1 MDILTHQP
9 KIPINVA
16 SIVDAHID
24 RLAVIDEALHRKTPD
39 HPDLKSL
46 RRVIVGSE
54 FIARNLE
61 TTKDLLRDITA
72 SAAPRK
78 PGEITKTIGN
88 LAQDTSTLMSALRQI
103 RKIEITRL
111 GWRDLM
117 GLAPLHEVMLTLSE
131 LADAA
136 IDAALSCAH
145 QKIREHYGDPIGE
158 VSGEPVQLSV
168 IGLGKLGGRELN
180 MSSDVDLLFSF
191 RESGYT
197 DGSKSIS
204 NHEFFVKVGQHLI
217 DLLQRPTDQGIVFR
231 VDMRLRP
238 NGNSGPLALS
248 FDALDHYYLT
258 HGRDWERYA
267 LIKARPVGG
276 DMDAGQELIENIRP
290 FIYRKYL
297 DFGAIDAIRRMK
309 SLIEQEQSKKS
320 LARNLKL
327 GRGGIREIEFVVQ
340 SHQLIFGGRDK
351 RLQTPSFY
359 QALQL
364 LPEAQTLSQDTCHQ
378 LKQAY
383 EFLRSIE
390 HRLQIL
396 DDQQTHSLP
405 TEDVSRARVAF
416 SSGFESPEALELELA
431 TVTENVHSV
440 FQSVFNEATAEG
452 SGKPDSGFED
462 LWRSAVAEQAE
473 PEQIAQLGFEEPVQ
487 IKSLLEG
494 IPRSRFYQAFSRE
507 GRERLDTLM
516 PKILQQCLASEYPD
530 TALTRSIF
538 LIQSIGRRSA
548 YLALLSENPLA
559 LSQLV
564 RLVGASSEISQW
576 IAKHPVI
583 LDELLDPIATFQVKD
598 RLEIT
603 QELGT
608 KMERAGIDLEAGMEA
623 LREFRQAYTLR
634 VAAAD
639 IAGLIDT
646 KTVALS
652 LSALAGALLDES
664 LKLAEA
670 TLTTVERPSDTD
682 LGIIAYGKLGSEELG
697 YHSDLDI
704 VFVFD
709 ESPESENTELSARR
723 HYYRRLVQRLTH
735 ILTTRTSAGEVYE
748 IDTRLRPSGNSGTVV
763 TPLRV
768 YAQYLKESAWTWEHQ
783 ALVRARLVVGHE
795 PLQRKFSDIRRV
807 ILSQPRNNEKLHQDL
822 CQMRQRMRD
831 HHRSEHAPLVDFDLK
846 HDPGG
851 LIDIEFLCQYMI
863 LKHASDHPELI
874 SCRANQR
881 IITQLQNIG
890 LFAAGD
896 ASQLTGALDIYL
908 AAENEIKLRRG
919 ESRVSNDKFAS
930 EREAVKGVWKKFLG
944 T

>member
-1 MDILTHQP
+1 MAILTHP
-9 KIPINVA
+9 PEIPINVA

-24 RLAVIDEALHRKTPD
+24 RLAVIDKELHGKTPD
-39 HPDLKSL
+39 HSNLKSL
-46 RRVIVGSE
+46 RQVIAGSE

-61 TTKDLLRDITA
+61 TTKYLLRDIKA
-72 SAAPRK
+72 SVAPRQ

-88 LAQDTSTLMSALRQI
+88 LGKDTSTLMSELRQI

-117 GLAPLHEVMLTLSE
+117 GLAPLNEVMLTLSE
-131 LADAA
+131 LADAS

-145 QKIREHYGDPIGE
+145 QKIREQYGEPIGE
-158 VSGEPVQLSV
+158 VSSEPVQLSV

-276 DMDAGQELIENIRP
+276 DMGAGQELIENIRP

-320 LARNLKL
+320 LTRNLKL

-364 LPEAQTLSQDTCHQ
+364 LPEVQTLSQDTCHQ

-405 TEDVSRARVAF
+405 TEDVSRARIAF
-416 SSGFESPEALELELA
+416 SSGFGSPEALELELV

-440 FQSVFNEATAEG
+440 FQSVFNEATDGG
-452 SGKPDSGFED
+452 SEKPDSGFED
-462 LWRSAVAEQAE
+462 LWRSAVTEQAE
-473 PEQIAQLGFEEPVQ
+473 PEQIAQLGFQEPLQ

-564 RLVGASSEISQW
+564 RLVCASSEISQW

-603 QELGT
+603 QELRT
-608 KMERAGIDLEAGMEA
+608 KMERAETDLEAGMEV

-652 LSALAGALLDES
+652 LSALASALLDES

-670 TLTTVERPSDTD
+670 TLDTVERPSDID

-709 ESPESENTELSARR
+709 ESSESENTELSARR

-768 YAQYLKESAWTWEHQ
+768 YAEYLKESAWTWEHQ
-783 ALVRARLVVGHE
+783 ALVRAQLVVGHE
-795 PLQRKFSDIRRV
+795 HLQRQFRDIRRV
-807 ILSQPRNNEKLHQDL
+807 ILSQPRDNEKLHQDL

-831 HHRSEHAPLVDFDLK
+831 HHRSEHASIVDFDLK

-874 SCRANQR
+874 SFRANRR
-881 IITQLQNIG
+881 IITELQNIG
-890 LFAAGD
+890 LFTAGD
-896 ASQLTGALDIYL
+896 ASQLVGALDIYL
-908 AAENEIKLRRG
+908 AAENEIKLKRG
-919 ESRVSNDKFAS
+919 ESRVSNDRFAS
-930 EREAVKGVWKKFLG
+930 EREAVQGVWKKFLG
-944 T
+944 A

>member
-1 MDILTHQP
+1 MAILTHP
-9 KIPINVA
+9 PEIPINVA

-24 RLAVIDEALHRKTPD
+24 RLAVIDKELHGKTPD
-39 HPDLKSL
+39 HSNLKSL
-46 RRVIVGSE
+46 RQVIAGSE

-61 TTKDLLRDITA
+61 TTKYLLRDIKA
-72 SAAPRK
+72 SVAPRQ

-88 LAQDTSTLMSALRQI
+88 LGKDTSTLMLELRQI

-117 GLAPLHEVMLTLSE
+117 GLAPLNEVMLTLSE
-131 LADAA
+131 LADAS

-145 QKIREHYGDPIGE
+145 QKIREQYGEPIGE
-158 VSGEPVQLSV
+158 VSSEPVQLSV

-276 DMDAGQELIENIRP
+276 DMGAGQELIENIRP

-320 LARNLKL
+320 LTRNLKL

-405 TEDVSRARVAF
+405 TEDVSRARIAF
-416 SSGFESPEALELELA
+416 SSGFGSPEALELELV

-440 FQSVFNEATAEG
+440 FQSVFNEATAGG
-452 SGKPDSGFED
+452 SEKPDSGFED
-462 LWRSAVAEQAE
+462 LWRSAVTEQAE
-473 PEQIAQLGFEEPVQ
+473 PEQIAQLGFQEPLQ

-564 RLVGASSEISQW
+564 RLVCASSEISQW

-598 RLEIT
+598 SLEIT

-608 KMERAGIDLEAGMEA
+608 KMERAGIDLEAGMEV

-652 LSALAGALLDES
+652 LSALASALLDES

-670 TLTTVERPSDTD
+670 TLDTVERPSDID

-709 ESPESENTELSARR
+709 ESSESENTELSARR

-768 YAQYLKESAWTWEHQ
+768 YAEYLKESAWTWEHQ
-783 ALVRARLVVGHE
+783 ALVRAQLVVGHE
-795 PLQRKFSDIRRV
+795 HLQRQFRDIRRV
-807 ILSQPRNNEKLHQDL
+807 ILSQPRDNEKLHQDL

-831 HHRSEHAPLVDFDLK
+831 HHRSEHASIVDFDLK

-874 SCRANQR
+874 SFRANRR
-881 IITQLQNIG
+881 IITELQNIG
-890 LFAAGD
+890 LFTAGD
-896 ASQLTGALDIYL
+896 ASQLVGALDIYL

-919 ESRVSNDKFAS
+919 ESRVSNDRFAS
-930 EREAVKGVWKKFLG
+930 EREAVQGVWKKFLG
-944 T
+944 A